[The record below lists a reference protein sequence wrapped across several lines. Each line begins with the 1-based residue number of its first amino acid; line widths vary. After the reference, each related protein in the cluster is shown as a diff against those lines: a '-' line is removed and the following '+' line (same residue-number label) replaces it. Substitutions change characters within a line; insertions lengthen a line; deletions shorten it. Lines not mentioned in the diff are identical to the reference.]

1 MEKTLSIIKPDGV
14 KKNIIGSILNRFEV
28 SGFVIVNIKLI
39 KLTKDQASSF
49 YEMHKGK
56 PFFENLV
63 DFMTSGPCI
72 PFVVQGENAITSVR
86 EMMGS
91 TNPDDAACGTIRSD
105 FADSIDSNIIH
116 GSDSKESADREISF
130 FFELFQLFTKSENT
144 HGN

>member
-14 KKNIIGSILNRFEV
+14 KKKIIGSILNRFEV

-63 DFMTSGPCI
+63 DFMTSGPCK

-91 TNPDDAACGTIRSD
+91 TNPNDAACGTIRSD

-116 GSDSKESADREISF
+116 GSDSKESAEREISF
-130 FFELFQLFTKSENT
+130 FFE
-144 HGN
+144 

>member
-63 DFMTSGPCI
+63 DFMTSGPCV

-116 GSDSKESADREISF
+116 GSDSKESAEREISF
-130 FFELFQLFTKSENT
+130 FFE
-144 HGN
+144 

>member
-105 FADSIDSNIIH
+105 FADSIDSKIIH

-130 FFELFQLFTKSENT
+130 FFE
-144 HGN
+144 

>member
-14 KKNIIGSILNRFEV
+14 KKKIIGSILNRFEI
-28 SGFVIVNIKLI
+28 SGLEIVNIKLI

-72 PFVVQGENAITSVR
+72 PFVVEGVDSIKSVR

-91 TNPDDAACGTIRSD
+91 TNPDDAASGTIRSD

-116 GSDSKESADREISF
+116 GSDSKESADREIAF
-130 FFELFQLFTKSENT
+130 FFE
-144 HGN
+144 

>member
-63 DFMTSGPCI
+63 DFMTSGPCV

-91 TNPDDAACGTIRSD
+91 TNPDDAACGTIRPD

-130 FFELFQLFTKSENT
+130 FFE
-144 HGN
+144 

>member
-105 FADSIDSNIIH
+105 FADSIDSNITV
-116 GSDSKESADREISF
+116 SY
-130 FFELFQLFTKSENT
+130 T
-144 HGN
+144 HLRAHET

>member
-130 FFELFQLFTKSENT
+130 FSNNLIFLLV
-144 HGN
+144 H

>member
-72 PFVVQGENAITSVR
+72 PFVVQGENAIKSVR
-86 EMMGS
+86 DMMGS
-91 TNPDDAACGTIRSD
+91 TNPNDAACGTIRSD

-130 FFELFQLFTKSENT
+130 FFE
-144 HGN
+144 

>member
-91 TNPDDAACGTIRSD
+91 TNPNDAACGTIRSD

-130 FFELFQLFTKSENT
+130 FFRII
-144 HGN
+144 

>member
-1 MEKTLSIIKPDGV
+1 MEKTLSIINPDGV
-14 KKNIIGSILNRFEV
+14 KKKIIGSILNRFEI
-28 SGFVIVNIKLI
+28 SGLEIVNIKLI

-72 PFVVQGENAITSVR
+72 PFVVEGVDSIKSVR

-91 TNPDDAACGTIRSD
+91 TNPDEAASGTIRSD

-116 GSDSKESADREISF
+116 GSDSKESADREIAF
-130 FFELFQLFTKSENT
+130 FFE
-144 HGN
+144 

>member
-49 YEMHKGK
+49 YEMHKDK

-130 FFELFQLFTKSENT
+130 FFE
-144 HGN
+144 

>member
-14 KKNIIGSILNRFEV
+14 KKKIIGSILNRFEI
-28 SGFVIVNIKLI
+28 SGFEIVNIKLI

-72 PFVVQGENAITSVR
+72 PFVVEGVDSIKSVR
-86 EMMGS
+86 EMMGL
-91 TNPDDAACGTIRSD
+91 TNPDEAASGTIRSD
-105 FADSIDSNIIH
+105 FADSIDLSLIH
-116 GSDSKESADREISF
+116 I
-130 FFELFQLFTKSENT
+130 
-144 HGN
+144 

>member
-14 KKNIIGSILNRFEV
+14 KKKIIGSILNRFEI
-28 SGFVIVNIKLI
+28 SGLEIVNIKLI

-72 PFVVQGENAITSVR
+72 PFVVEGVDSIKSVR
-86 EMMGS
+86 EMMGL
-91 TNPDDAACGTIRSD
+91 TNPDEAASGTIRSD

-116 GSDSKESADREISF
+116 GSDSKESADREIAF
-130 FFELFQLFTKSENT
+130 FFE
-144 HGN
+144 

>member
-91 TNPDDAACGTIRSD
+91 TNPDDAASGTIRSD

-130 FFELFQLFTKSENT
+130 FFE
-144 HGN
+144 

>member
-14 KKNIIGSILNRFEV
+14 KKKIIGSILNRFEI
-28 SGFVIVNIKLI
+28 SGLEIVNIKLI

-63 DFMTSGPCI
+63 DFMTSGPSI
-72 PFVVQGENAITSVR
+72 PFVVEGVDSIKSVR

-91 TNPDDAACGTIRSD
+91 TNPDEAASGTIRSD

-116 GSDSKESADREISF
+116 GSDSKESADREIAF
-130 FFELFQLFTKSENT
+130 FFE
-144 HGN
+144 

>member
-130 FFELFQLFTKSENT
+130 FFE
-144 HGN
+144 

>member
-39 KLTKDQASSF
+39 KLNKDQASSF

-130 FFELFQLFTKSENT
+130 FFE
-144 HGN
+144 

>member
-14 KKNIIGSILNRFEV
+14 KKKIIGSILNRFEI
-28 SGFVIVNIKLI
+28 SGFEIVNIKLI

-72 PFVVQGENAITSVR
+72 PFVVEGVDSIKSVR

-91 TNPDDAACGTIRSD
+91 TNPDEAASGTIRSD

-116 GSDSKESADREISF
+116 GSDSKESADREIAF
-130 FFELFQLFTKSENT
+130 FFE
-144 HGN
+144 

>member
-63 DFMTSGPCI
+63 DFMTSGPCV

-130 FFELFQLFTKSENT
+130 FFE
-144 HGN
+144 

>member
-63 DFMTSGPCI
+63 DFMTSGPCV
-72 PFVVQGENAITSVR
+72 PFIVQGENAITSVR

-130 FFELFQLFTKSENT
+130 FFE
-144 HGN
+144 

>member
-72 PFVVQGENAITSVR
+72 PFVVEGVDSIKSVR

-91 TNPDDAACGTIRSD
+91 TNPDEAASGTIRSD
-105 FADSIDSNIIH
+105 FAVSIDSNIIH
-116 GSDSKESADREISF
+116 GSDSKESADREIAF
-130 FFELFQLFTKSENT
+130 FFE
-144 HGN
+144 

>member
-91 TNPDDAACGTIRSD
+91 TNPNDAACGTIRSD

-130 FFELFQLFTKSENT
+130 FFE
-144 HGN
+144 

>member
-14 KKNIIGSILNRFEV
+14 KKKIIGSILNRFEV

-116 GSDSKESADREISF
+116 CSDSK
-130 FFELFQLFTKSENT
+130 
-144 HGN
+144 

>member
-14 KKNIIGSILNRFEV
+14 KKKIIGSILNRFEI
-28 SGFVIVNIKLI
+28 SGLEIVNIKLI

-72 PFVVQGENAITSVR
+72 PFVVEGVDSIKSVR

-91 TNPDDAACGTIRSD
+91 TNPDEAASGTIRSD

-116 GSDSKESADREISF
+116 GSDSKESADREIAF
-130 FFELFQLFTKSENT
+130 FFE
-144 HGN
+144 

>member
-39 KLTKDQASSF
+39 ELTKDQASSF

-63 DFMTSGPCI
+63 DFMTSGPCV
-72 PFVVQGENAITSVR
+72 PFIVQGENAITSVR

-130 FFELFQLFTKSENT
+130 FFE
-144 HGN
+144 

>member
-72 PFVVQGENAITSVR
+72 PFVVEGVDSIKSVR

-91 TNPDDAACGTIRSD
+91 TNPDEAASGTIRSD

-116 GSDSKESADREISF
+116 GSDSKESADREIAF
-130 FFELFQLFTKSENT
+130 FFE
-144 HGN
+144 

>member
-14 KKNIIGSILNRFEV
+14 KKKIIGSILNRFEI
-28 SGFVIVNIKLI
+28 SGLETVNIKLI

-72 PFVVQGENAITSVR
+72 PFVVEGVDSIKSVR

-91 TNPDDAACGTIRSD
+91 TNPDEAASGTIRSD

-116 GSDSKESADREISF
+116 GSDSKESADREIAF
-130 FFELFQLFTKSENT
+130 FFE
-144 HGN
+144 